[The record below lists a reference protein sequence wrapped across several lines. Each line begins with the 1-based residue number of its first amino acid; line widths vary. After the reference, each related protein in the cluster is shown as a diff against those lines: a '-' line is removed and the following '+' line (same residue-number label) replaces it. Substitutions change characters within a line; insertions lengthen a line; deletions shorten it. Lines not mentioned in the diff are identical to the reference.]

1 MESIR
6 NSRDITSA
14 VEIQDIL
21 NLARS
26 HRWSFSYVVSSER
39 RQTSHTTEIVSIDS
53 QAGIIVVGSEVK
65 YSGLIANVPVLFRA
79 QSGGISLQF
88 ETQLIGVEGNAL
100 ANRLFIEC
108 QLRYPK
114 EIRFAQMRKAIR
126 INCNDIDDIQV
137 TLFAD
142 ETTLNGEVADISET
156 GAKICFEGNLS
167 YRFQDS
173 RMVTD
178 CHLRLPDGALLDV
191 RVKILGFIYDKQ
203 TDISYLRCYFLEIL
217 DDRQIKLKA
226 LINRAQFGLL
236 PALVSC

>member
-6 NSRDITSA
+6 NSRNVRSA
-14 VEIQDIL
+14 VEILDIL

-26 HRWSFSYVVSSER
+26 HRWSFSYLVCSER

-65 YSGLIANVPVLFRA
+65 YSGLTANVPVIFRA

-88 ETQLIGVEGNAL
+88 ETQLIGIEGNAL
-100 ANRLFIEC
+100 ASRLFIEC
-108 QLRYPK
+108 RLRYPK

-126 INCNDIDDIQV
+126 ISCRDLDDIQV

-142 ETTLNGEVADISET
+142 GTTLNGEIADISET
-156 GAKICFEGNLS
+156 GAKIRFEGNLS
-167 YRFQDS
+167 YQFQES

-178 CHLRLPDGALLDV
+178 CHMRLPDGAFLNL

-203 TDISYLRCYFLEIL
+203 TDVSYLRCYFLEIKE
-217 DDRQIKLKA
+217 DRHIKLREF
-226 LINRAQFGLL
+226 ISRAQIGLL
-236 PALVSC
+236 PAAIAR